1 MKLNTNQ
8 IEHLVDLIIRSWK
21 NNRVIEFKVDEP
33 KVRQRM
39 IQLVRGEYD
48 KEANLEKEVN
58 KMLDDLERSHGGE
71 FQRHK
76 MYHMLKQKL
85 AKERK
90 VIL

>member
-8 IEHLVDLIIRSWK
+8 IEHLVDLILRSWK
-21 NNRVIEFKVDEP
+21 QNNVVEFKVEEP
-33 KVRQRM
+33 QVRQRM
-39 IQLVRGEYD
+39 IQLVRGEYE

-58 KMLDDLERSHGGE
+58 KMLDDLERTNAGE

-90 VIL
+90 VVL

>member
-1 MKLNTNQ
+1 MKLTANQ
-8 IEHLVDLIIRSWK
+8 IEHLVDLVLRSWK
-21 NNRVIEFKVDEP
+21 KNNVVQFKTEES

-39 IQLVRGEYD
+39 VQSVRGEFE
-48 KEANLEKEVN
+48 KEAQLEKEVN

-76 MYHMLKQKL
+76 MYQMIKQKL

-90 VIL
+90 VVL